1 MADLIRHMEEGH
13 ETADI
18 DGVIDEVAEAR
29 GTYDSLD
36 ERLDAMGDAP
46 SPSSSTPVMDGTGAA
61 GSSDDYA
68 RADHVHPH
76 DTTKQDT
83 LAFEGTYNAST
94 NKAATMAD
102 IKDGVLTGYEEAD
115 SKQALAATD
124 KVVEAFGKLEK
135 RADLNETN
143 ILLNE
148 TLYAQYA
155 IKLNKNLINSASG
168 ENIRWVDIPVSLQ
181 AGTYQIGFATISGT
195 LSTESQ
201 VSCYTSN
208 YDTLA
213 TVYLDKGNNQTATV
227 NVNGKVSIIRL
238 YAGSSSSQSENQRV
252 SYTTAFACP
261 KAVWDIDPT
270 ISAY

>member
-36 ERLDAMGDAP
+36 DRLDAMGDAP

-143 ILLNE
+143 ILSVDE
-148 TLYAQYA
+148 S
-155 IKLNKNLINSASG
+155 IKNQLPPFDTNFTPTAEVSTSYDTNGWLD
-168 ENIRWVDIPVSLQ
+168 VDITGTVSSD
-181 AGTYQIGFATISGT
+181 TYIKS
-195 LSTESQ
+195 L
-201 VSCYTSN
+201 
-208 YDTLA
+208 
-213 TVYLDKGNNQTATV
+213 
-227 NVNGKVSIIRL
+227 
-238 YAGSSSSQSENQRV
+238 ENLKK
-252 SYTTAFACP
+252 S
-261 KAVWDIDPT
+261 
-270 ISAY
+270 